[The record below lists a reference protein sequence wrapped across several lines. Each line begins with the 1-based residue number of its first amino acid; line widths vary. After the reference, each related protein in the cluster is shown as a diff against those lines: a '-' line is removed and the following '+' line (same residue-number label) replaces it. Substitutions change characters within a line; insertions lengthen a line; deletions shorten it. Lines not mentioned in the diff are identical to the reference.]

1 MALIGKR
8 IGILLFETAG
18 ERLCG
23 DPGMPGTFDFPVEYG
38 VVRGSYRDLVEGSDA
53 ARENLCAA
61 AVELAKRGVSA
72 IAGDCGLM
80 ALYQREIAAAANV
93 PVLVSAL
100 LLAPLAL
107 SLLTGGKKLGIVTG
121 HSALLLPRHLAAAG
135 VDETRTVIC
144 GMETRP
150 HFCGVVLEG
159 TEKPQAEQM
168 RRDALDAVSDM
179 LKAHPEIGAIL
190 LECSNLAAFGRD
202 IADAFNLPVFDMN
215 TAARLLWDALE
226 RPGYKAAEAEDT
238 IHQYRQT
245 SRTEFPIFTDR
256 G

>member
-1 MALIGKR
+1 MALMRRK

-23 DPGMPGTFDFPVEYG
+23 DPGMPGTFGFPVEYG

-53 ARENLCAA
+53 ACQNLCAA
-61 AVELAKRGVSA
+61 GAELARRGVSA

-80 ALYQREIAAAANV
+80 ALYQREIAAAADV
-93 PVLVSAL
+93 PVLVSSL

-107 SLLTGGKKLGIVTG
+107 SLLSDGKKLGVVTG

-135 VDETRTVIC
+135 VDETRTIIC

-150 HFCGVVLEG
+150 HFCGVVLDG
-159 TEKPQAEQM
+159 TARPQAERM

-179 LKAHPEIGAIL
+179 LKKHPEVGAVL

-202 IADAFNLPVFDMN
+202 ISDAFCLPVFDMN
-215 TAARLLWDALE
+215 TAVQLLWDALE
-226 RPGYKAAEAEDT
+226 RPCYRTAETGDAARA
-238 IHQYRQT
+238 YRQT
-245 SRTEFPIFTDR
+245 GQPEFLIFTDR

>member
-1 MALIGKR
+1 MALMHKR

-61 AVELAKRGVSA
+61 AAELARRGVSA

-93 PVLVSAL
+93 PVLVSSL

-107 SLLTGGKKLGIVTG
+107 SLLADGKKLGIVTG

-135 VDETRTVIC
+135 VDEARTVIC

-150 HFCGVVLEG
+150 HFCGVVIEG
-159 TEKPQAEQM
+159 TVRPRADEM
-168 RRDALDAVSDM
+168 RRDAISAVSDM
-179 LKAHPEIGAIL
+179 LLKHPDVGAVL

-202 IADAFNLPVFDMN
+202 IADAFGLPVFDMN
-215 TAARLLWDALE
+215 TAAQFLWDALE
-226 RPGYKAAEAEDT
+226 RPCYRDAGTKAAACG
-238 IHQYRQT
+238 Y
-245 SRTEFPIFTDR
+245 
-256 G
+256 